1 MRIMFD
7 TNILISAIIFSNDA
21 MDLLMSKASLSYQ
34 IVLSSYIID
43 ELLDV
48 AVRKFPNK
56 VRDIDRFLTRLP
68 YELVYTPRE
77 IPHNL
82 FAIRDVDDY
91 PVLYSAIIG
100 NVDIFVTGDNDFLEV
115 EIDGLEIITPSTF
128 LKKY

>member
-48 AVRKFPNK
+48 AARKFPNK

-77 IPHNL
+77 IPYDL
-82 FAIRDVDDY
+82 FAIRDVNDY

-100 NVDIFVTGDNDFLEV
+100 DVDIFITGDSDFLVV

-128 LKKY
+128 LNEY